1 MRKKHLILTF
11 NHFALSIEPA
21 SGRQQEDG
29 DGFLFPNPR
38 DGKYREHLITHFF
51 NKKHPAYR
59 KLTRLYGAGSAA
71 YRFADLCS
79 PTDSRCGSFKDATRL
94 PTKELQEDK
103 KLFFRVSRLA
113 RFAAG
118 KRFSGRFLTAFSA
131 PIAKGR
137 IRFFPAPSRSYRGL
151 FVFPRKSCS
160 SACPT
165 YFRNRGFRRAAKYPM
180 PAIFRR
186 KASQNIL
193 TATLMPPIYGV
204 RRGFLLLGIITAA
217 EILPR
222 TAKNIF
228 RFRRS
233 ELLLSLILK
242 LLRIT
247 CLQSPFPLPEV
258 NIAKAKR

>member
-1 MRKKHLILTF
+1 MGQAMPLIALPI
-11 NHFALSIEPA
+11 FAPQRTADAAALKM
-21 SGRQQEDG
+21 Q
-29 DGFLFPNPR
+29 
-38 DGKYREHLITHFF
+38 
-51 NKKHPAYR
+51 PAYR
-59 KLTRLYGAGSAA
+59 PKNCRRIKSCSSAYYGLLDLPQAKG
-71 YRFADLCS
+71 FPADS
-79 PTDSRCGSFKDATRL
+79 
-94 PTKELQEDK
+94 LQP
-103 KLFFRVSRLA
+103 
-113 RFAAG
+113 
-118 KRFSGRFLTAFSA
+118 FLRRSQ
-131 PIAKGR
+131 KGR

-165 YFRNRGFRRAAKYPM
+165 YFRNREFRRAAKYPM

-204 RRGFLLLGIITAA
+204 QRGFLLPGIIIAA

>member
-1 MRKKHLILTF
+1 MGRAMPLIALPI
-11 NHFALSIEPA
+11 FAPQRTADAAALKM
-21 SGRQQEDG
+21 Q
-29 DGFLFPNPR
+29 
-38 DGKYREHLITHFF
+38 
-51 NKKHPAYR
+51 PAYR
-59 KLTRLYGAGSAA
+59 PKNCRRIKSCSSAHYG
-71 YRFADLCS
+71 LH
-79 PTDSRCGSFKDATRL
+79 
-94 PTKELQEDK
+94 
-103 KLFFRVSRLA
+103 

-118 KRFSGRFLTAFSA
+118 NRLSERFLTGFSA

-137 IRFFPAPSRSYRGL
+137 ICFFPAPSRSYRGL

-160 SACPT
+160 PACPT
-165 YFRNRGFRRAAKYPM
+165 YFCNRGFRRAAKYPM

-204 RRGFLLLGIITAA
+204 QRGFLLPGIIIAA

>member
-1 MRKKHLILTF
+1 MGQAMPLIALPI
-11 NHFALSIEPA
+11 FAPQRTADAAALKMQPA
-21 SGRQQEDG
+21 CRPKNYRRIKSCSSAYHGLLDLPQAK
-29 DGFLFPNPR
+29 GF
-38 DGKYREHLITHFF
+38 
-51 NKKHPAYR
+51 PA
-59 KLTRLYGAGSAA
+59 
-71 YRFADLCS
+71 
-79 PTDSRCGSFKDATRL
+79 DS
-94 PTKELQEDK
+94 LQPF
-103 KLFFRVSRLA
+103 LRRSR
-113 RFAAG
+113 
-118 KRFSGRFLTAFSA
+118 
-131 PIAKGR
+131 KGR
-137 IRFFPAPSRSYRGL
+137 ICFIPAPSRSYREL
-151 FVFPRKSCS
+151 FVFPCKSCS
-160 SACPT
+160 PAYPT
-165 YFRNRGFRRAAKYPM
+165 YFRNRGFRRATKYPM

-193 TATLMPPIYGV
+193 TATLMPLIYGV
-204 RRGFLLLGIITAA
+204 RRGFLLPGIITAA